1 VSSLLF
7 DTMEMDD
14 DEVPELVTLDE
25 HLSDE
30 VQQRL
35 TGLSGNTNNSEE
47 EELVAE
53 GDKTKVPITI
63 LTGLCLS

>member
-1 VSSLLF
+1 
-7 DTMEMDD
+7 MEMDD

-35 TGLSGNTNNSEE
+35 TGLSGNKNNSE

>member
-1 VSSLLF
+1 
-7 DTMEMDD
+7 MEMDD

-47 EELVAE
+47 DLVAE